1 MIRTYTINGM
11 TCEGCVAK
19 VTYLLEQ
26 HSNISLAKIE
36 LKNNTA
42 TLTVEKEIAI
52 DELRRLFEAHP
63 KYTITFSNSNEDKQ
77 NKRVFTTYK
86 PLLLIFLFIA
96 ATTAIV
102 SIDNGKIDVMLWM
115 QYFMAGFFIVFSF
128 FKFLN
133 LTGFAESYAMYDILA
148 KRVKV
153 YGLVY
158 PFIELI
164 LGVAYLTGFE
174 PTITY
179 IATICIMGFSSI
191 GVIQS
196 VLDKKKI
203 RCACLGAVFNLPMS
217 MVTIIENLIMVLM
230 ALIML
235 WKT

>member
-26 HSNISLAKIE
+26 HSNISLAKID

-42 TLTVEKEIAI
+42 TLTIEKEIAV

-63 KYTITFSNSNEDKQ
+63 KYTIAFSNSNEDKQ

-96 ATTAIV
+96 ATTSIV

-153 YGLVY
+153 YGLIY

>member
-26 HSNISLAKIE
+26 HSNISLAEIE

-115 QYFMAGFFIVFSF
+115 RYFMAGFFIVFSF

-148 KRVKV
+148 KRVKI

-164 LGVAYLTGFE
+164 LGAAYLTGFE

>member
-26 HSNISLAKIE
+26 HSNISLAEIE

-63 KYTITFSNSNEDKQ
+63 KYTIAFSNSNEDKQ

-96 ATTAIV
+96 ATTSIV

-153 YGLVY
+153 YGLIY

-164 LGVAYLTGFE
+164 LGAAYLTGFE

>member
-26 HSNISLAKIE
+26 HSNISLAEIE

-42 TLTVEKEIAI
+42 TLTVEKEIAV

-63 KYTITFSNSNEDKQ
+63 KYTIAFTNSNEDKQ

-96 ATTAIV
+96 ATTSIV

-148 KRVKV
+148 KRVKI

-164 LGVAYLTGFE
+164 LGAAYLTGFE

>member
-26 HSNISLAKIE
+26 HSNISLAEIE

-63 KYTITFSNSNEDKQ
+63 KYTIAFSNSNEDKQ

-148 KRVKV
+148 KRVKI

-164 LGVAYLTGFE
+164 LGAAYLTGFE

>member
-26 HSNISLAKIE
+26 HSNISLAEIE

-63 KYTITFSNSNEDKQ
+63 KYTIAFSNSNEDKQ

-148 KRVKV
+148 KRVKI

-164 LGVAYLTGFE
+164 LGAAYLTGFE

-217 MVTIIENLIMVLM
+217 IVTIIENLIMVLM

>member
-63 KYTITFSNSNEDKQ
+63 KYTITFSNTNEDKQ
-77 NKRVFTTYK
+77 NKHVFTTYK

>member
-26 HSNISLAKIE
+26 HSNISLAEIE

-42 TLTVEKEIAI
+42 TLTLEKEIAI

-63 KYTITFSNSNEDKQ
+63 KYTITFSNTNEDKQ
-77 NKRVFTTYK
+77 NKHVFTTYK

>member
-42 TLTVEKEIAI
+42 TLTLEKEIAI

-63 KYTITFSNSNEDKQ
+63 KYTIAFSNSNEDKQ

-148 KRVKV
+148 KRVKA

>member
-26 HSNISLAKIE
+26 HSNISLAEIE

-42 TLTVEKEIAI
+42 TLTVEKEIAV

-63 KYTITFSNSNEDKQ
+63 KYTIAFSNSNEDKQ

-148 KRVKV
+148 KRVKI

-164 LGVAYLTGFE
+164 LGAAYLTGFE

-217 MVTIIENLIMVLM
+217 IVTIIENLIMVLM

>member
-26 HSNISLAKIE
+26 HSNISLAEIE

-77 NKRVFTTYK
+77 NKHVFTTYK

-148 KRVKV
+148 KRVKI

-164 LGVAYLTGFE
+164 LGAAYLTGFE

>member
-42 TLTVEKEIAI
+42 TLTLEKEIAI

-63 KYTITFSNSNEDKQ
+63 KYTITFSNTNEDKQ
-77 NKRVFTTYK
+77 NKHVFTTYK

>member
-1 MIRTYTINGM
+1 
-11 TCEGCVAK
+11 
-19 VTYLLEQ
+19 
-26 HSNISLAKIE
+26 
-36 LKNNTA
+36 
-42 TLTVEKEIAI
+42 
-52 DELRRLFEAHP
+52 
-63 KYTITFSNSNEDKQ
+63 
-77 NKRVFTTYK
+77 
-86 PLLLIFLFIA
+86 
-96 ATTAIV
+96 
-102 SIDNGKIDVMLWM
+102 MLWM

>member
-26 HSNISLAKIE
+26 HSNISLAEIE

-63 KYTITFSNSNEDKQ
+63 KYTITFSNTNEDKQ
-77 NKRVFTTYK
+77 NKHVFTTYK

-153 YGLVY
+153 YGLLY

-164 LGVAYLTGFE
+164 LGAAYLTGFE

>member
-42 TLTVEKEIAI
+42 TLTLEKEIAI

>member
-26 HSNISLAKIE
+26 HSNISLAEIE

-63 KYTITFSNSNEDKQ
+63 KYTITFSNTNEDKQ
-77 NKRVFTTYK
+77 NKHVFTTYK

-158 PFIELI
+158 PFIVLI

>member
-26 HSNISLAKIE
+26 HSNISLAEIE

-63 KYTITFSNSNEDKQ
+63 KYTITFYNSNEDKQ
-77 NKRVFTTYK
+77 NKHVFTTYK

>member
-26 HSNISLAKIE
+26 HSNISLAEIE

-42 TLTVEKEIAI
+42 TLTLEKEIAI

>member
-26 HSNISLAKIE
+26 HSNISLAEIE

-77 NKRVFTTYK
+77 NKHVFTTYK

-96 ATTAIV
+96 ATTSIV

>member
-26 HSNISLAKIE
+26 HSNISLAEIE

-63 KYTITFSNSNEDKQ
+63 KDTITFSNSNEDKQ
-77 NKRVFTTYK
+77 NKHVFTTYK

>member
-1 MIRTYTINGM
+1 M

-26 HSNISLAKIE
+26 HSNISLAKID

-42 TLTVEKEIAI
+42 TLTIEKEIAV

-63 KYTITFSNSNEDKQ
+63 KYTIAFSNSNEDKQ

-96 ATTAIV
+96 ATTSIV

-153 YGLVY
+153 YGLIY

>member
-26 HSNISLAKIE
+26 HSNISLAEIE

-42 TLTVEKEIAI
+42 RLTVEKEIAI

-77 NKRVFTTYK
+77 NKHVFTTYK

>member
-63 KYTITFSNSNEDKQ
+63 KYTIAFSNSNEDKQ

-153 YGLVY
+153 YGLIY

>member
-26 HSNISLAKIE
+26 HSNISLAEIE

-63 KYTITFSNSNEDKQ
+63 KYTIAFSNSNEDKQ

-96 ATTAIV
+96 ATTSIV

-115 QYFMAGFFIVFSF
+115 RYFMAGFFIVFSF

-148 KRVKV
+148 KRVKI

-164 LGVAYLTGFE
+164 LGAAYLTGFE

>member
-26 HSNISLAKIE
+26 HSNISLAEIE

-63 KYTITFSNSNEDKQ
+63 KYTIAFSNSNEDKQ

-115 QYFMAGFFIVFSF
+115 RYFMAGFFIVFSF

-148 KRVKV
+148 KRVKI

-164 LGVAYLTGFE
+164 LGAAYLTGFE

-217 MVTIIENLIMVLM
+217 MVTIIENLTMVLM

>member
-26 HSNISLAKIE
+26 HSNISLAEIE

>member
-26 HSNISLAKIE
+26 HSNISLAEIE

-63 KYTITFSNSNEDKQ
+63 KYTIAFSNSNEDKQ

-96 ATTAIV
+96 ATTSIV

-164 LGVAYLTGFE
+164 LGAAYLTGFE

>member
-42 TLTVEKEIAI
+42 TLTVEKEIAV

-96 ATTAIV
+96 STTSIV

-148 KRVKV
+148 KRVKI

-164 LGVAYLTGFE
+164 LGAAYLTGFE

>member
-26 HSNISLAKIE
+26 HSNISLAEIE

-77 NKRVFTTYK
+77 NKPVFTSYT

-102 SIDNGKIDVMLWM
+102 SVDNGKIDVMLWM

>member
-26 HSNISLAKIE
+26 HSNISLAEIE

-77 NKRVFTTYK
+77 NKHVFTTYK

-96 ATTAIV
+96 ATPAIV